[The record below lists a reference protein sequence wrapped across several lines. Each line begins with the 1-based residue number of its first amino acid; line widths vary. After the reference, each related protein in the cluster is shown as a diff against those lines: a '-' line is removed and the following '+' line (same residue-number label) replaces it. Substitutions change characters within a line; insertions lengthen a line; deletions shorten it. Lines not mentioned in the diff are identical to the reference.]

1 MEVLTS
7 ILQQGAEFNS
17 LADTALGDRYNRM
30 LDLITTKTPEGDF
43 PIMMALVNSTPP
55 ESMVR
60 VYNYLNNIY
69 IGRNLKVFT
78 NYDLYFSLFAQD
90 ELAEALV
97 LLFDYKNELAQFLI
111 RVFQTEVCVH
121 HQCMCV

>member
-43 PIMMALVNSTPP
+43 PIMMAVVNSTPP
-55 ESMVR
+55 ESMV
-60 VYNYLNNIY
+60 
-69 IGRNLKVFT
+69 
-78 NYDLYFSLFAQD
+78 SLCTAHTHGCTF
-90 ELAEALV
+90 
-97 LLFDYKNELAQFLI
+97 
-111 RVFQTEVCVH
+111 
-121 HQCMCV
+121 

>member
-1 MEVLTS
+1 VIFSPLGLGYNEDLKTRTSFMEVLTS

-55 ESMVR
+55 ENMVR
-60 VYNYLNNIY
+60 VC
-69 IGRNLKVFT
+69 
-78 NYDLYFSLFAQD
+78 SLMHMHDCF
-90 ELAEALV
+90 V
-97 LLFDYKNELAQFLI
+97 LETPLH
-111 RVFQTEVCVH
+111 VH
-121 HQCMCV
+121 V